1 MFPLDSIDMDKF
13 IFNESKL
20 TWEEYLSNVKKILS
34 PSLIT
39 TNDTLIEEKN
49 DKMENYNVNIKSN
62 DMSFEEKEQSFFSYN
77 NDESLEDFM

>member
-13 IFNESKL
+13 IFDESKL
-20 TWEEYLSNVKKILS
+20 TWEEYFSNVKKILS

-62 DMSFEEKEQSFFSYN
+62 NMSFEEKEQSFFSYN
-77 NDESLEDFM
+77 NDESLDDFM